1 MHGFIQ
7 ALFQPDHA
15 APSAVNLLLSSVR
28 LFRRPYIFIDMPVG
42 KPPQRYHAATTQA
55 SEFYISRRVLVSN
68 SLSKAVITYDLV
80 RLRYLA

>member
-15 APSAVNLLLSSVR
+15 APSAVYFLLSFIR

-42 KPPQRYHAATTQA
+42 EPPQRYHAATTHA
-55 SEFYISRRVLVSN
+55 SEFYISRRVLVCN
-68 SLSKAVITYDLV
+68 SLSKAVIAYDLI
-80 RLRYLA
+80 RLRYFT